1 MIRTADRNG
10 HVVEED
16 SFQNNLLEKI
26 YGSAAGRALIRPLV
40 TPAVSVAV
48 GKLLDSRISA
58 VAVRPFIRANHLDMT
73 DYEDRKFLSYND
85 FFKRKLRKDARRID
99 MEPGHFI
106 SPCDCRASVYPVD
119 SEARLSVK
127 HTRYTV
133 EELLKN
139 PSLGKRFQGGYV
151 WILRLCVQDYHRYI
165 YPDNARES
173 RRVKIPGILHTV
185 NPVANDVYPV
195 YKENSREFSILK
207 TENFR
212 TVLMMEV
219 GALMVG
225 KIENRPHR
233 PYVFRGEEK
242 GNFAFGGSTIVL
254 LTQKDAVKPDEDILK
269 NSGEGIETRVLLGEK
284 IGESF

>member
-26 YGSAAGRALIRPLV
+26 YGSASGRALIRPLV
-40 TPAVSVAV
+40 TPAVSIAV

-58 VAVRPFIRANHLDMT
+58 AAVKPFIRMNHLDMG
-73 DYEDRKFLSYND
+73 DYEEQKYTSYNE
-85 FFKRKLRKDARRID
+85 FFKRKIREGARSID
-99 MEPGHFI
+99 MEPKHFI

-119 SEARLSVK
+119 GKTGFSVK
-127 HTRYTV
+127 HTGYTV

-151 WILRLCVQDYHRYI
+151 WVLRLCVQDYHRYI

-185 NPVANDVYPV
+185 NPAANDAYPI
-195 YKENSREFSILK
+195 YKENSREFSLLK
-207 TENFR
+207 TENF
-212 TVLMMEV
+212 
-219 GALMVG
+219 
-225 KIENRPHR
+225 PQ
-233 PYVFRGEEK
+233 Y
-242 GNFAFGGSTIVL
+242 
-254 LTQKDAVKPDEDILK
+254 
-269 NSGEGIETRVLLGEK
+269 
-284 IGESF
+284 